1 MRKSLHIISSVVVFF
16 IIIILILL
24 TGVRIFGI
32 VPYNYSDGSIIYV
45 KPTTDYTQISVGDRI
60 TYILNEDNHIAT
72 NVVYSI
78 NEDKRFFYI
87 KSSDLSYA
95 TSGGDS
101 ALNVD
106 GEPVVPVSFD
116 SLIGKTVATIPYI
129 GYISQYMGQKQ
140 GFTIIMAFMLFF
152 VILLICTM
160 PKKKRIAGE
169 PDVPIDNTTTDKSV
183 ESAIHAKPAKPAK
196 SAKTEPIAENSAT
209 VTDKPKKN
217 AHERPSQNT
226 RRLPSEIAQKKY
238 SRTAQL
244 PVIDKKSK
252 KN

>member
-1 MRKSLHIISSVVVFF
+1 
-16 IIIILILL
+16 
-24 TGVRIFGI
+24 
-32 VPYNYSDGSIIYV
+32 
-45 KPTTDYTQISVGDRI
+45 
-60 TYILNEDNHIAT
+60 
-72 NVVYSI
+72 
-78 NEDKRFFYI
+78 
-87 KSSDLSYA
+87 
-95 TSGGDS
+95 
-101 ALNVD
+101 
-106 GEPVVPVSFD
+106 
-116 SLIGKTVATIPYI
+116 
-129 GYISQYMGQKQ
+129 
-140 GFTIIMAFMLFF
+140 
-152 VILLICTM
+152 M

-244 PVIDKKSK
+244 PVIDKKTK

>member
-87 KSSDLSYA
+87 KSSDLSYV

-129 GYISQYMGQKQ
+129 GYISQYMSQRK

-160 PKKKRIAGE
+160 PKKKQIADE
-169 PDVPIDNTTTDKSV
+169 PDVPADNLPADKSL
-183 ESAIHAKPAKPAK
+183 EPADTAKPAKNESVTDKPAP
-196 SAKTEPIAENSAT
+196 A
-209 VTDKPKKN
+209 TDKPKKN
-217 AHERPSQNT
+217 VHERPSQNT
-226 RRLPSEIAQKKY
+226 RRLPSEIVQKKY
-238 SRTAQL
+238 SRTVQL

-252 KN
+252 KD